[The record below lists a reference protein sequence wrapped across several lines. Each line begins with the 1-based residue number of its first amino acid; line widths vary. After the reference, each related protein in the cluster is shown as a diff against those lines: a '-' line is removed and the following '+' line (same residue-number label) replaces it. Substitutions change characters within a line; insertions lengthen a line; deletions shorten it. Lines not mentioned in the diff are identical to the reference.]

1 MRSKYFNELENLK
14 NEIILYSSMVE
25 KMIMDLKLSI
35 EGKNIDL
42 AELNIS
48 KEVDVIKYNRS
59 IEQLCLKIISTQQPV
74 AKDLRFIS
82 STLNIIR
89 NIEKIGNHVIEISQL
104 LKFINMGILFSDDI
118 LNMISTD
125 KNMLKCA
132 IDAFIGDDLE
142 ESYMVISMDDKVDE
156 LFECIVNKIITS
168 INEKEYDAKILIDI
182 LQIAKYL
189 ERIGDNSE
197 MIADWIVFSITAKHR
212 I

>member
-104 LKFINMGILFSDDI
+104 LKFINMGILFSEDI